1 MATKSAAKPPAPNAS
16 KPSRRRESMS
26 STLKCFEA
34 FELLAQE
41 PYELPLAE
49 IAARLQQPL
58 TTAHRL
64 LATLTE
70 AGFAEQDPA
79 SRHYRLAGKALWA
92 GAAYLRNSPVY
103 RAAFLIMQE
112 AARHCPGLIH
122 LGALHGNWVLY
133 LHTVGSPSRLYLYA
147 DTGERRTLHATGL
160 GKAILAWQPADV
172 VNRIVSQKLERFTK
186 RTICSPTE
194 LREELRHTRQRG
206 YAIDDEEGV
215 MGLRCVAAPV
225 FDRGGISVAA
235 LSISAPVNVMAPAAL
250 EGFAADIREAAMK
263 VSVQIGYRPASSN
276 MLSLMG
282 AK

>member
-1 MATKSAAKPPAPNAS
+1 MPPP
-16 KPSRRRESMS
+16 KRRESMS

-49 IAARLQQPL
+49 IATRLGQPL

-70 AGFAEQDPA
+70 AGFVEQDGG

-92 GAAYLRNSPVY
+92 GSAYLRHSPVY

-112 AARHCPGLIH
+112 TARDCPGLVH
-122 LGALHGNWVLY
+122 LGALHGHWVLY

-147 DTGERRTLHATGL
+147 DTGERRPLHATGL
-160 GKAILAWQPADV
+160 GKAILAWQPDDV
-172 VNRIVSQKLERFTK
+172 VKRLAAQKLERFTR
-186 RTICSPTE
+186 RTLTSASE
-194 LREELRHTRQRG
+194 LREELRRTHQRG

-215 MGLRCVAAPV
+215 AGLRCVAAPILNRAGV
-225 FDRGGISVAA
+225 SVAA
-235 LSISAPVNVMAPAAL
+235 LSISAPVEVMAPAAL
-250 EGFAADIREAAMK
+250 ADLAAKISQAALK
-263 VSVQIGYRPASSN
+263 VSAQIGYRPPSA
-276 MLSLMG
+276 ML
-282 AK
+282 AR